1 MDIPARPN
9 YVIAPQTPQWAIHP
23 NAPVPPDFDNQDE
36 RARVAVLRQGAGWD
50 QLREEAYWMEKR
62 RTTDAM
68 MQARRFDFEARYNR
82 SPETPNLQS
91 TVIHPNAPVPQD
103 FDNPDDRVRV
113 AVLRQGA
120 GWDQLREEAYWLEK
134 RRTRDAIQG
143 ARRFDQNARR
153 GAGSSRFGN

>member
-1 MDIPARPN
+1 
-9 YVIAPQTPQWAIHP
+9 
-23 NAPVPPDFDNQDE
+23 
-36 RARVAVLRQGAGWD
+36 
-50 QLREEAYWMEKR
+50 MEKR
-62 RTTDAM
+62 RTADAM

-82 SPETPNLQS
+82 SPEAPNLQS
-91 TVIHPNAPVPQD
+91 TAIHPNAPVPQD

-120 GWDQLREEAYWLEK
+120 GWDQPREEAYWLEK

-143 ARRFDQNARR
+143 ARKFDQNARR